1 MRAAR
6 SFATRDRYQKLPR
19 FSTTALSH
27 RLIVP
32 ALLSPRAAPL
42 GTASATPLH
51 PRSKSKKQKNSGAA
65 ALRAARSSTAHSA
78 SCQPMQQKQRGEIET

>member
-51 PRSKSKKQKNSGAA
+51 PRSKSKSKNSGAA